1 MPEDEK
7 DGARPRLRV
16 DIGDLAPRKARP
28 DDRELDETLKRL
40 GGVEGTRCERDCDCA
55 IGLVCRDGVCT
66 GDW

>member
-1 MPEDEK
+1 MSDPPIK
-7 DGARPRLRV
+7 PPGGLRV
-16 DIGDLAPRKARP
+16 DIRDLAPRKGP
-28 DDRELDETLKRL
+28 STDPELDQTLKRL